1 MSKKS
6 ACIRLTSSP
15 RTVENACGVTHGT
28 SYFHFD
34 TKENYLRI
42 VLKRISD
49 FLATDFVASDGSLSE
64 NQMAMLGYQ
73 GYNSVSFILTT
84 FSAISLLVSSV
95 MIGILTYV
103 SVVERPKEI
112 GLLRAMKSRPEH
124 RSGSSRRLHS
134 LQNRRPQESCGD
146 PADRISH
153 LLLATT
159 F

>member
-6 ACIRLTSSP
+6 ACMRLTSSP

-64 NQMAMLGYQ
+64 NQMVILGYQ
-73 GYNSVSFILTT
+73 GYNSVN
-84 FSAISLLVSSV
+84 LLS
-95 MIGILTYV
+95 Y
-103 SVVERPKEI
+103 P
-112 GLLRAMKSRPEH
+112 P
-124 RSGSSRRLHS
+124 
-134 LQNRRPQESCGD
+134 
-146 PADRISH
+146 
-153 LLLATT
+153 
-159 F
+159 

>member
-1 MSKKS
+1 M
-6 ACIRLTSSP
+6 RLTSSP

-73 GYNSVSFILTT
+73 GYNSVSFILIPARH
-84 FSAISLLVSSV
+84 SHQQPDQKS
-95 MIGILTYV
+95 LTYQ
-103 SVVERPKEI
+103 
-112 GLLRAMKSRPEH
+112 GLYGKPDRSDRADSACLKPCSDPSRQ
-124 RSGSSRRLHS
+124 LHS
-134 LQNRRPQESCGD
+134 V
-146 PADRISH
+146 
-153 LLLATT
+153 
-159 F
+159 